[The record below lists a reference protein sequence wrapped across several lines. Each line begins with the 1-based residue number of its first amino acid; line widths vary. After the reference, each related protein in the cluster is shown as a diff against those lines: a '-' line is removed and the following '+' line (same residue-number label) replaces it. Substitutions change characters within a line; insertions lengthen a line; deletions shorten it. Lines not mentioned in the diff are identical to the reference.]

1 MGLKFQKRVI
11 KSLWIV
17 SNQNIKEIGSITVQI
32 NLVDT
37 IKTKLIDLR
46 QQIANQKEDINLFCV
61 VIGQLQHQGRFQ
73 IF

>member
-37 IKTKLIDLR
+37 IKTK
-46 QQIANQKEDINLFCV
+46 
-61 VIGQLQHQGRFQ
+61 
-73 IF
+73 